1 MVLGSVKARAAAAL
15 LLLLAAGTVRGQKI
29 SVEAHRDGDA
39 VVVEARAL
47 LKADA
52 HVAWEVLTGY
62 DQYARF
68 VPDLKS
74 SEILARAGNTAIVEQ
89 RGVAGFFLFRFPL
102 EVRLAVTEQP
112 YEQVSA
118 QAIGGN
124 FKEMTGLYR
133 LVLEGEE
140 LHFTYTGRL
149 VPAFRL
155 PPLFGTTVIRIAVE
169 RQFTAL
175 VREILRREEE
185 KPL

>member
-1 MVLGSVKARAAAAL
+1 VKALAAAAL
-15 LLLLAAGTVRGQKI
+15 LLLLAAGTANSQQIK
-29 SVEAHRDGDA
+29 VEAHRDGDA
-39 VVVEARAL
+39 VLVEARAH

-52 HVAWEVLTGY
+52 HLAWDVLTGY

-118 QAIGGN
+118 QAIAGN

-133 LVLEGEE
+133 LVPEGEE
-140 LHFTYTGRL
+140 LRFTYSGRL
-149 VPAFRL
+149 VPAFGL
-155 PPLFGTTVIRIAVE
+155 PPLIGTAAVRIAVE
-169 RQFTAL
+169 RQFAAL
-175 VREILRREEE
+175 VREILRREKER
-185 KPL
+185 PL